1 MNRRTSNTANTANI
15 ANTANTGS
23 AWEQADGDQYV
34 QNISRKIPGYQLQY
48 DLMDTLLTARL
59 DKREKQEL
67 LIVGAGG
74 GQEILKLGLS
84 HPAWSFSGLDTSQRM
99 LQAAQQRLES
109 AGLMNRVQLHHAEIT
124 AWSCDTRYDAA
135 TCMLVLHFLP
145 GRDKKLAL
153 LRSIAARLRPGAPL
167 CMSAICG
174 VPGTPAWEL
183 QMEGWRLHMLGN
195 GIAEEQWQT
204 FEQSFGVTSH
214 PLPAQDMEELLV
226 EAGFT
231 AVSRFFGAYLI
242 DGWVAVKAQEQP

>member
-1 MNRRTSNTANTANI
+1 MNRRTSNTSNI
-15 ANTANTGS
+15 ANTANTAS
-23 AWEQADGDQYV
+23 PWEQADGDQYV

-48 DLMDTLLTARL
+48 DLMDTLITALL
-59 DKREKQEL
+59 DQRQREKPRL
-67 LIVGAGG
+67 LVVGAGG

-99 LQAAQQRLES
+99 LQTAQQRLEV
-109 AGLMNRVQLHHAEIT
+109 AGLMDRVELHHAEIT

-153 LRSIAARLRPGAPL
+153 LRSIAARLKPGGPL

-183 QMEGWRLHMLGN
+183 QMAGWRLHMLNN

-214 PLPAQDMEELLV
+214 PVPAEEMEELLE

-242 DGWVAVKAQEQP
+242 DGWVAVKA

>member
-1 MNRRTSNTANTANI
+1 MNSRTSNTFNTA
-15 ANTANTGS
+15 S
-23 AWEQADGDQYV
+23 PWQQADGDQYV

-59 DKREKQEL
+59 DKREKPRL
-67 LIVGAGG
+67 LVVGAGG

-84 HPAWSFSGLDTSQRM
+84 HPNWSFSGLDTSQSM
-99 LQAAQQRLES
+99 LRAAEQRLTA
-109 AGLMNRVQLHHAEIT
+109 AGLMDRVQLHHTEIT
-124 AWSCDTRYDAA
+124 AWSSNTQYDAA
-135 TCMLVLHFLP
+135 TCMLVLHFVP
-145 GRDKKLAL
+145 ERESKLAL

-167 CMSAICG
+167 CLSAICG
-174 VPGTPAWEL
+174 EPGSPEWEL
-183 QMEGWRLHMLGN
+183 QMAGWRLHMLGN

-214 PLPAQDMEELLV
+214 PLPAEEMEELLE

-242 DGWVAVKAQEQP
+242 DGWVAVKALER

>member
-1 MNRRTSNTANTANI
+1 MKDSMSGAA
-15 ANTANTGS
+15 S
-23 AWEQADGDQYV
+23 SWEQADGDQYV
-34 QNISRKIPGYQLQY
+34 QNISRKIPGYALQY

-84 HPAWSFSGLDTSQRM
+84 HPDWSFNGLDTSQSM
-99 LQAAQQRLES
+99 LQAAKQRLEA
-109 AGLMNRVQLHHAEIT
+109 AGQPGLLDRVRLHRTEISD
-124 AWSCDTRYDAA
+124 WSCARAYDAA
-135 TCMLVLHFLP
+135 TCMLVLHFVQ
-145 GRDKKLAL
+145 GRESKLAL
-153 LRSIAARLRPGAPL
+153 LRSIAARLQPGAPL
-167 CMSAICG
+167 CLSAICG

-183 QMEGWRLHMLGN
+183 QMAGWRLHMLGN

-204 FEQSFGVTSH
+204 FEQSFGVISH
-214 PLPAQDMEELLV
+214 PLHAEEIEELLK

-242 DGWVAVKAQEQP
+242 DGWVAVKAQER